1 MSTPLVVHVTHEAS
15 LKIGGIGAVLDGL
28 LSTEAYN
35 TFARRTILA
44 GPWPGWDADQMQRIL
59 SPRSRLQVRWA
70 SRFDI
75 WGQVPSELGKKL
87 RQVETRLQI
96 EILYGTAKYGD
107 FIHEVVLV
115 NPLQVVRQEVER
127 FSYSLW
133 ADYGIEVSRYQHD
146 LEFQG
151 FIDLAVPL
159 AQALIALTPDL
170 DAGKSRHNI
179 IAHDWMGLPTAFAMR
194 QLQPRKWNLFFYAHE
209 VAPVRRLVEE
219 HEGHDTRFYNV
230 MRHGLSEELY
240 ADNLFG
246 SQHDLYKTPLIH
258 AAARCDGILAVSDL
272 VAQELRFL
280 GADFRGRTIDLAYNG
295 IPFRSTTVSEKAAAR
310 SLLQNYCVNLF
321 GFVPDVILSHI
332 TRMVPSKALWRD
344 AKVLGYLARFL
355 HYAGKSAVLYVL
367 STSTPTGRDAN
378 HVFGWE
384 AEYGW
389 PVSHRADN
397 GDLVGPEVSF
407 FFDVVEGFNRSHA
420 NVKIAFVNQFG
431 WEQTLCGNRMPSAM
445 NFEVLRVGTDAEFG
459 LSIYEPFGIAQL
471 EPLTHG
477 AICCASSACGCGGL
491 VEKVQQQGV
500 PVPLFVEADYI
511 SLPDAEWIQSAQDAL
526 RVYYGVRNHVEEA
539 VSFDV
544 AMQIQALLAQNET
557 TRALQLEAGQAASKE
572 MSWERMAKQYF
583 VPALQRVDT
592 ARN

>member
-1 MSTPLVVHVTHEAS
+1 MSTTLVVHVTHEAA

-35 TFARRTILA
+35 AFARRTILA
-44 GPWPGWDADQMQRIL
+44 GPWPSWDANQMQRIL
-59 SPRSRLQVRWA
+59 SRRSRLQVRWA
-70 SRFDI
+70 SHFDI

-87 RQVETRLQI
+87 RQVETRLHV
-96 EILYGTAKYGD
+96 EILYGNAKYGD
-107 FIHEVVLV
+107 FTHEVVLV
-115 NPLQVVRQEVER
+115 NPLQVVRQDVER

-133 ADYGIEVSRYQHD
+133 ADYGIEVSRYGHD
-146 LEFQG
+146 IEFQR

-159 AQALIALTPDL
+159 AHALIALTPDQ
-170 DAGKSRHNI
+170 DAESSRYSL

-194 QLQPRKWNLFFYAHE
+194 HLQPRNWNLFFYAHE
-209 VAPVRRLVEE
+209 VAPVRRIVEE

-230 MRHGLSEELY
+230 MRHGLSEGLY

-246 SQHDLYKTPLIH
+246 PQHDLFKTPLIH
-258 AAARCDGILAVSDL
+258 AAAHCDGILAVSDL

-280 GADFRGRTIDLAYNG
+280 GANFKGRAIDLAYNG
-295 IPFRSTTVSEKAAAR
+295 IPFRSTTVAEKVAAR
-310 SLLQNYCVNLF
+310 SLLQDYCVNLF

-332 TRMVPSKALWRD
+332 TRMVQSKALWRD
-344 AKVLGYLARFL
+344 AKVLGYLARVL
-355 HYAGKSAVLYVL
+355 HYAGKSAVLFVL
-367 STSTPTGRDAN
+367 STSTPTGRDPN

-384 AEYGW
+384 AEYNW
-389 PVSHRADN
+389 PVGHRTDN

-431 WEQTLCGNRMPSAM
+431 WEQTLCGSRMPTAM
-445 NFEVLRVGTDAEFG
+445 DFEALRVGTDGEFG

-491 VEKVQQQGV
+491 VQRVQQQGV
-500 PVPLFVEADYI
+500 PVPLYVEADYI
-511 SLPDAEWIQSAQDAL
+511 SLPDADWIQNAQDAL
-526 RVYYGVRNHVEEA
+526 GVHYGVRNHVEET

-544 AMQIQALLAQNET
+544 AMQIQSLLAQNDT
-557 TRALQLEAGQAASKE
+557 TRVLQLEAGLAASKE
-572 MSWERMAKQYF
+572 MSWERMAEQYF
-583 VPALQRVDT
+583 LPALERVYS
-592 ARN
+592 ARI